1 MKLVL
6 DFTHPKLPK
15 LFWFALVLVCSIVL
29 IRQMPISWFSGALAS
44 QTGCRV
50 MLQQP
55 IGTIW
60 QGSAALAFSEPNA
73 TEGGCRDPLS
83 VTERFHWVTSCKIFS
98 AVCNTEV
105 QFAAL
110 EQVQKM
116 SWSLSK
122 TQIAANEIK
131 LPANVLEGLGNP
143 WSTLRPR
150 GELGARWTDIYL
162 AGLMPNSVAKYVGLG
177 AGNTPS
183 SGVIRIIISNLTSP
197 ISPVK
202 PLGGY
207 EISANIANAGINWTL
222 STTSGPLLLK
232 GQGEFSNK
240 SGVEGGARGVHF
252 SGEANAAPE
261 SQESLMGLLSLL
273 GKKEGSSYRLKL

>member
-15 LFWFALVLVCSIVL
+15 LFWFALMITCLFVIL
-29 IRQMPISWFSGALAS
+29 RQMPVSWVSGSLAT
-44 QTGCRV
+44 QTACRV

-73 TEGGCRDPLS
+73 EGGCRDPLS
-83 VTERFHWVTSCKIFS
+83 VTERFHWSTSCKLLS
-98 AVCNTEV
+98 LTCNTEV

-110 EQVQKM
+110 EQVQQM
-116 SWSLSK
+116 SWGLGK

-131 LPANVLEGLGNP
+131 LPANILEGLGNP

-150 GELGARWTDIYL
+150 GELGARWTDIQL
-162 AGLMPNSVAKYVGLG
+162 GGIEGIEGFGGVNSPA
-177 AGNTPS
+177 

-207 EISANIANAGINWTL
+207 EISANIADTGINWTL
-222 STTSGPLLLK
+222 STNSGPLLLK
-232 GQGEFSNK
+232 GQGEFSSK
-240 SGVEGGARGVHF
+240 RGGSPGNQGMQF
-252 SGEANAAPE
+252 SGEANASPE
-261 SQESLMGLLSLL
+261 ARESLIGLLSLL
-273 GKKEGSSYRLKL
+273 GKKEGDSYRLKF

>member
-15 LFWFALVLVCSIVL
+15 LFWLVMVLACLIV
-29 IRQMPISWFSGALAS
+29 IVRQMPVSWIGGSLAS
-44 QTGCRV
+44 QTACRV

-60 QGSAALAFSEPNA
+60 QGSAALAFSEPNS
-73 TEGGCRDPLS
+73 TEGGCRDPMS
-83 VTERFHWVTSCKIFS
+83 VTERFHWTTSCKLFS
-98 AVCNTEV
+98 MSCNAEI
-105 QFAAL
+105 QFVAL
-110 EQVQKM
+110 EQPQVIN
-116 SWSLSK
+116 WSLDQ
-122 TQIAANEIK
+122 TQIASNEIK

-150 GELGARWTDIYL
+150 GELGARWTDINL
-162 AGLMPNSVAKYVGLG
+162 ANLSGLG

-207 EISANIANAGINWTL
+207 EISANIADTGLNWIL

-232 GQGEFSNK
+232 GQGEFSSK
-240 SGVEGGARGVHF
+240 GSAAVSKGMHF
-252 SGEANAAPE
+252 SGEANASPE
-261 SQESLMGLLSLL
+261 SKESLIGLLSLL
-273 GKKEGSSYRLKL
+273 GKKEGDAYRLKF

>member
-1 MKLVL
+1 VKLVL

-15 LFWFALVLVCSIVL
+15 LFWLALVLACLVVI
-29 IRQMPISWFSGALAS
+29 IRQMPVSWVSGTLAS

-83 VTERFHWVTSCKIFS
+83 VTERFHWSTSCKLLS
-98 AVCNTEV
+98 LACNTKL

-110 EQVQKM
+110 EQPQIIG
-116 SWSLSK
+116 WTLSK

-150 GELGARWTDIYL
+150 GELGARWTDIHL
-162 AGLMPNSVAKYVGLG
+162 AGISPFG
-177 AGNTPS
+177 AANTPS

-207 EISANIANAGINWTL
+207 EIAANIADTGTNWTL

-240 SGVEGGARGVHF
+240 ESGGGAGKGTGMQF
-252 SGEANAAPE
+252 SGEASASPE
-261 SQESLMGLLSLL
+261 SQESLIGLLSLL
-273 GKKEGSSYRLKL
+273 GKKEGDVYRLKF

>member
-15 LFWFALVLVCSIVL
+15 LFWVALIFICFIV
-29 IRQMPISWFSGALAS
+29 IVRQMPVSWISGSLAS

-73 TEGGCRDPLS
+73 TEGGCRDPMS
-83 VTERFHWVTSCKIFS
+83 VTERFHWTTSCKLFS
-98 AVCNTEV
+98 LSCNTEL

-110 EQVQKM
+110 EQAQQIN
-116 SWSLSK
+116 WSLGK
-122 TQIAANEIK
+122 AQIAANEIK

-150 GELGARWTDIYL
+150 GELGARWTDINL
-162 AGLMPNSVAKYVGLG
+162 ANLVGFG

-183 SGVIRIIISNLTSP
+183 SGVIRIIISNLSSP

-207 EISANIANAGINWTL
+207 EISANIADTGMNWTL

-240 SGVEGGARGVHF
+240 SGTAGSKGMQF
-252 SGEANAAPE
+252 SGEANASPE
-261 SQESLMGLLSLL
+261 SQESLIGLLSLL
-273 GKKEGSSYRLKL
+273 GKKEGDTYRLKF

>member
-15 LFWFALVLVCSIVL
+15 VFWFVLVIVCFFVVV
-29 IRQMPISWFSGALAS
+29 RQLPVSWIGGSLAS
-44 QTGCRV
+44 QTACRV

-55 IGTIW
+55 VGTIW

-73 TEGGCRDPLS
+73 TEGGCRDPMS
-83 VTERFHWVTSCKIFS
+83 VTERFHWSTSCKLFS
-98 AVCNTEV
+98 LTCNTNI

-110 EQVQKM
+110 EQPQ
-116 SWSLSK
+116 SILWGLSK
-122 TQIAANEIK
+122 SQIAANEIK
-131 LPANVLEGLGNP
+131 LPANILESLGNP

-150 GELGARWTDIYL
+150 GELGARWTDIQL
-162 AGLMPNSVAKYVGLG
+162 SGFEGLG
-177 AGNTPS
+177 GTNGILGGANSPS

-207 EISANIANAGINWTL
+207 EISANIADTGMNWTL

-240 SGVEGGARGVHF
+240 AGNKGMHF
-252 SGEANAAPE
+252 SGEANASPE
-261 SQESLMGLLSLL
+261 SKESLIGLLSLL
-273 GKKEGSSYRLKL
+273 GKKEGDTYRLKF

>member
-1 MKLVL
+1 VKLVL

-15 LFWFALVLVCSIVL
+15 LFWLALVIACLAVVV
-29 IRQMPISWFSGALAS
+29 RQMPVSWISGSLAS

-50 MLQQP
+50 MLQQA

-73 TEGGCRDPLS
+73 TEGGCRDPMS
-83 VTERFHWVTSCKIFS
+83 VTERFHWSTSCKLFAMS
-98 AVCNTEV
+98 CNTEI

-110 EQVQKM
+110 EQAQVIG
-116 SWSLSK
+116 WSLGK
-122 TQIAANEIK
+122 TQIASNEIK
-131 LPANVLEGLGNP
+131 LPANILEGLGNP

-150 GELGARWTDIYL
+150 GELGARWTDINL
-162 AGLMPNSVAKYVGLG
+162 AGSMGNYMAFS

-207 EISANIANAGINWTL
+207 EIAANIGDTGMNWIL
-222 STTSGPLLLK
+222 STNSGPLLLK
-232 GQGEFSNK
+232 GQGEFSSKGGN
-240 SGVEGGARGVHF
+240 VEGKGMHF
-252 SGEANAAPE
+252 SGEANASPE
-261 SQESLMGLLSLL
+261 SKESLIGLLSLL
-273 GKKEGSSYRLKL
+273 GKKEGDTYRLKF

>member
-15 LFWFALVLVCSIVL
+15 LFWVVLLLACLLVV
-29 IRQMPISWFSGALAS
+29 IRQMPMSWVSGSVAS
-44 QTGCRV
+44 QTACRV

-73 TEGGCRDPLS
+73 TEGGCREPLS
-83 VTERFHWVTSCKIFS
+83 VTERFHWSTSCKLLS
-98 AVCNTEV
+98 LTCNTEL

-110 EQVQKM
+110 EQAQQIQ
-116 SWSLSK
+116 WSLGK

-150 GELGARWTDIYL
+150 GELGARWTDINL
-162 AGLMPNSVAKYVGLG
+162 KGLSLFGG
-177 AGNTPS
+177 SNTPS

-207 EISANIANAGINWTL
+207 EISANIADTSLNWSL

-232 GQGEFSNK
+232 GQGEFSGK
-240 SGVEGGARGVHF
+240 GSGGGEGKAAGMHF
-252 SGEANAAPE
+252 SGEASASPE
-261 SQESLMGLLSLL
+261 SQESLIGLLSLL
-273 GKKEGSSYRLKL
+273 GKKEGDTYRLKF

>member
-15 LFWFALVLVCSIVL
+15 LFWAALVFACLVVMV
-29 IRQMPISWFSGALAS
+29 RQMPISWVSGSLAS

-73 TEGGCRDPLS
+73 TEGGCRDPMS
-83 VTERFHWVTSCKIFS
+83 VTERFHWSTGCKLLS
-98 AVCNTEV
+98 MTCNTEL
-105 QFAAL
+105 QFAAF
-110 EQVQKM
+110 EQPQLI

-122 TQIAANEIK
+122 TQIASNEIK

-150 GELGARWTDIYL
+150 GELGARWTDINL
-162 AGLMPNSVAKYVGLG
+162 AGLMANLPAFG

-207 EISANIANAGINWTL
+207 EIAANIADTGMNWTL

-240 SGVEGGARGVHF
+240 AGSKGMQF
-252 SGEANAAPE
+252 SGEASASPE
-261 SQESLMGLLSLL
+261 SQESLIGLLSLL
-273 GKKEGSSYRLKL
+273 GKKEGDTYRLKF

>member
-1 MKLVL
+1 
-6 DFTHPKLPK
+6 
-15 LFWFALVLVCSIVL
+15 
-29 IRQMPISWFSGALAS
+29 
-44 QTGCRV
+44 

-83 VTERFHWVTSCKIFS
+83 VTERFHWSTSCKLLS
-98 AVCNTEV
+98 LACNTKL

-110 EQVQKM
+110 EQPQIIG
-116 SWSLSK
+116 WTLSK

-150 GELGARWTDIYL
+150 GELGARWTDIHL
-162 AGLMPNSVAKYVGLG
+162 AGISPFG
-177 AGNTPS
+177 AANTPS

-207 EISANIANAGINWTL
+207 EIAANIADTGTNWTL

-240 SGVEGGARGVHF
+240 ESGGGAGKGTGMQF
-252 SGEANAAPE
+252 SGEASASPE
-261 SQESLMGLLSLL
+261 SQESLIGLLSLL
-273 GKKEGSSYRLKL
+273 GKKEGDVYRLKF

>member
-15 LFWFALVLVCSIVL
+15 LFWLVLVIACLFVVV
-29 IRQMPISWFSGALAS
+29 RQLPVSWIGGSLAS
-44 QTGCRV
+44 QTACRV
-50 MLQQP
+50 MLQEP

-73 TEGGCRDPLS
+73 TEGGCRDPMS
-83 VTERFHWVTSCKIFS
+83 VTERFHWSTSCKLFS
-98 AVCNTEV
+98 LTCNTDI

-110 EQVQKM
+110 EQPQ
-116 SWSLSK
+116 SILWSLNK
-122 TQIAANEIK
+122 TQIASNEIK
-131 LPANVLEGLGNP
+131 LPANILEGLGNP

-150 GELGARWTDIYL
+150 GELGARWTDIQL
-162 AGLMPNSVAKYVGLG
+162 GGFEGLG
-177 AGNTPS
+177 GTNSPS

-207 EISANIANAGINWTL
+207 EISANIADAGMNWTL

-232 GQGEFSNK
+232 GQGEFSSKGN
-240 SGVEGGARGVHF
+240 SGSGKGMHF
-252 SGEANAAPE
+252 SGEANASPE
-261 SQESLMGLLSLL
+261 SKESLIGLLSLL
-273 GKKEGSSYRLKL
+273 GKKEGDTYRLKF

>member
-1 MKLVL
+1 VKLVL

-15 LFWFALVLVCSIVL
+15 LFWVALVVACLAVIV
-29 IRQMPISWFSGALAS
+29 RQMPVSWLSGSLAS
-44 QTGCRV
+44 QTACRV
-50 MLQQP
+50 MLQQA

-73 TEGGCRDPLS
+73 TEGGCRDPMS
-83 VTERFHWVTSCKIFS
+83 VTERFHWTTSCKLFS
-98 AVCNTEV
+98 MSCTTDI

-110 EQVQKM
+110 EQAQ
-116 SWSLSK
+116 
-122 TQIAANEIK
+122 QIHWGLGKPQLTSNEIK
-131 LPANVLEGLGNP
+131 RPANVLEGLGNP

-150 GELGARWTDIYL
+150 GELGARWTDIHL
-162 AGLMPNSVAKYVGLG
+162 AGLSAFG

-183 SGVIRIIISNLTSP
+183 SGVIRIMISNLSSP

-207 EISANIANAGINWTL
+207 EISANISDTGMNWTL

-232 GQGEFSNK
+232 GQGEFSHKGGDKGGNK
-240 SGVEGGARGVHF
+240 GMQF
-252 SGEANAAPE
+252 SGEANASPE
-261 SQESLMGLLSLL
+261 SKESLIGLLSLL
-273 GKKEGSSYRLKL
+273 GKKEGDAYRLKF

>member
-15 LFWFALVLVCSIVL
+15 LFWAALVFACLVVIV
-29 IRQMPISWFSGALAS
+29 RQMPISWVSGSLAS

-73 TEGGCRDPLS
+73 TEGGCRDPMS
-83 VTERFHWVTSCKIFS
+83 VTERFHWSTGCKLLS
-98 AVCNTEV
+98 MTCNTEL
-105 QFAAL
+105 QFAAF
-110 EQVQKM
+110 EQPQLIG
-116 SWSLSK
+116 WSLSK
-122 TQIAANEIK
+122 TQIASNEIK

-150 GELGARWTDIYL
+150 GELGARWTDINL
-162 AGLMPNSVAKYVGLG
+162 VGLMANLPVFG
-177 AGNTPS
+177 AANTPS

-207 EISANIANAGINWTL
+207 EIAANIADTGMNWTL

-240 SGVEGGARGVHF
+240 AGSKGMQV
-252 SGEANAAPE
+252 SGEASASPE
-261 SQESLMGLLSLL
+261 SQESLIGLLSLL
-273 GKKEGSSYRLKL
+273 GKKEGDTYRLKF

>member
-6 DFTHPKLPK
+6 DFTHPRLPK
-15 LFWFALVLVCSIVL
+15 LFWLALALACLVVMV
-29 IRQMPISWFSGALAS
+29 RQMPVSWVSGTLAS
-44 QTGCRV
+44 PTGCRV

-83 VTERFHWVTSCKIFS
+83 VTERFHWSTSCKLLS
-98 AVCNTEV
+98 LACNTQL

-110 EQVQKM
+110 EQPQM
-116 SWSLSK
+116 INWSLSK
-122 TQIAANEIK
+122 AQIASNEIK

-150 GELGARWTDIYL
+150 GELGARWTDINL
-162 AGLMPNSVAKYVGLG
+162 AGLSPFG
-177 AGNTPS
+177 AANTAS

-207 EISANIANAGINWTL
+207 EISANIADTGMNWTL

-240 SGVEGGARGVHF
+240 GGSAGGKGMQF
-252 SGEANAAPE
+252 SGEASASPE
-261 SQESLMGLLSLL
+261 SQESLIGLLSLL
-273 GKKEGSSYRLKL
+273 GKKEGDVYRLKF

>member
-1 MKLVL
+1 VKLVL

-15 LFWFALVLVCSIVL
+15 LFWVALIITCLTVMV
-29 IRQMPISWFSGALAS
+29 RQMPASWISGSLAS
-44 QTGCRV
+44 QTACRV

-73 TEGGCRDPLS
+73 TEGGCRDPMS
-83 VTERFHWVTSCKIFS
+83 VTERFHWTTSCKLFS
-98 AVCNTEV
+98 MSCNTEI

-110 EQVQKM
+110 EQPQVIN
-116 SWSLSK
+116 WSLDK
-122 TQIAANEIK
+122 TQIASNEIK

-150 GELGARWTDIYL
+150 GELGARWTDINL
-162 AGLMPNSVAKYVGLG
+162 ANLSGLG

-207 EISANIANAGINWTL
+207 EISANIADAGLNWIL

-232 GQGEFSNK
+232 GQGEFSSK
-240 SGVEGGARGVHF
+240 GSTAVSKGMHF
-252 SGEANAAPE
+252 SGEANASPE
-261 SQESLMGLLSLL
+261 SKESLIGLLSLL
-273 GKKEGSSYRLKL
+273 GKKEGDAYRLKF

>member
-15 LFWFALVLVCSIVL
+15 LFWFVLVIVCL
-29 IRQMPISWFSGALAS
+29 FVVVRQLPVSWIGGSLAS
-44 QTGCRV
+44 QTACRV

-55 IGTIW
+55 VGTIW

-73 TEGGCRDPLS
+73 TEGGCRDPMS
-83 VTERFHWVTSCKIFS
+83 VTERFHWSTGCKLFS
-98 AVCNTEV
+98 LTCNTDI

-110 EQVQKM
+110 EQPQ
-116 SWSLSK
+116 SILWGLSK
-122 TQIAANEIK
+122 TQIASNEIK
-131 LPANVLEGLGNP
+131 LPANILEGLGNP

-150 GELGARWTDIYL
+150 GELGARWTDIQL
-162 AGLMPNSVAKYVGLG
+162 GGFEGLG
-177 AGNTPS
+177 GTNGILGGGNSPS

-207 EISANIANAGINWTL
+207 EISANIADTGMNWTL

-240 SGVEGGARGVHF
+240 GSNRGMHF
-252 SGEANAAPE
+252 SGEANASPE
-261 SQESLMGLLSLL
+261 SKESLIGLLSLL
-273 GKKEGSSYRLKL
+273 GKKEGDTYRLKF

>member
-6 DFTHPKLPK
+6 DFSHPKLPK
-15 LFWFALVLVCSIVL
+15 LFWIVLVFVCFIVI
-29 IRQMPISWFSGALAS
+29 IRQMPISWVSGSLAS
-44 QTGCRV
+44 QTACRV

-55 IGTIW
+55 VGTIW

-73 TEGGCRDPLS
+73 TEGGCRDPMS
-83 VTERFHWVTSCKIFS
+83 VTERFHWATSCKLFS
-98 AVCNTEV
+98 LSCSTEL

-110 EQVQKM
+110 EQAQQIN
-116 SWSLSK
+116 WGLGK

-150 GELGARWTDIYL
+150 GELGARWTDINLANL
-162 AGLMPNSVAKYVGLG
+162 AGFST
-177 AGNTPS
+177 GNTQS
-183 SGVIRIIISNLTSP
+183 SGVIRIIISNLASP

-207 EISANIANAGINWTL
+207 EISANIADTGMNWTL

-240 SGVEGGARGVHF
+240 SGAAGSGGMHF
-252 SGEANAAPE
+252 SGEANASPE
-261 SQESLMGLLSLL
+261 SQESLIGLLSLL
-273 GKKEGSSYRLKL
+273 GKKEGDAYRLKF

>member
-15 LFWFALVLVCSIVL
+15 LFWLALVIACLLVVL
-29 IRQMPISWFSGALAS
+29 RQMPVSWVSGSLAS
-44 QTGCRV
+44 QTACRV
-50 MLQQP
+50 MLQQA

-73 TEGGCRDPLS
+73 TEGGCRDPMS
-83 VTERFHWVTSCKIFS
+83 VTERFHWTTSCKLFS
-98 AVCNTEV
+98 MSCNTEV

-110 EQVQKM
+110 EQTQKIE
-116 SWSLSK
+116 WSLGN

-150 GELGARWTDIYL
+150 GELGARWTDIHLSNVAAGSL
-162 AGLMPNSVAKYVGLG
+162 AQFTGLG

-207 EISANIANAGINWTL
+207 EIAANIADTGMNWTL

-240 SGVEGGARGVHF
+240 AGSGKGMQF
-252 SGEANAAPE
+252 SGEANASPE
-261 SQESLMGLLSLL
+261 SQESLIGLLSLL
-273 GKKEGSSYRLKL
+273 GKKDGNTYRLKF